1 MRKITVELTEE
12 IIDEIVLE
20 SLKQSYEFE
29 RFNSLFDD
37 TEQYSKPLEQV
48 LRYYMTEVEYDN
60 YIKSLEER
68 V

>member
-37 TEQYSKPLEQV
+37 TEQYSKSLEQV
-48 LRYYMTEVEYDN
+48 LKYYMPCKEFDI
-60 YIKSLEER
+60 YIKSLEGR